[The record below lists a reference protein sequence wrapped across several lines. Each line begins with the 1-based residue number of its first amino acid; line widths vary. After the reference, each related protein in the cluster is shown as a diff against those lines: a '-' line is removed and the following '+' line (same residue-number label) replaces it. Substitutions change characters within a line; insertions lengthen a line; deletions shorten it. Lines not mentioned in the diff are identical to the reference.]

1 MAILLLT
8 FFLLTNKRTPTGI
21 VKLLTTQLQTQ
32 QYLNNR
38 CKRSNILTQNLRIP
52 WLVLHGC
59 SGSLLSQQSSNLVAS
74 VRSFRFQLIGAQ
86 QLNAVADTNALSII
100 TPAPLL
106 SYFSNPVKP
115 PQIWQV
121 QTQVVLVAQTLLDWL
136 AI

>member
-1 MAILLLT
+1 M
-8 FFLLTNKRTPTGI
+8 
-21 VKLLTTQLQTQ
+21 
-32 QYLNNR
+32 
-38 CKRSNILTQNLRIP
+38 
-52 WLVLHGC
+52 LHGC
-59 SGSLLSQQSSNLVAS
+59 SGSLLSHQSSNLVAS

-86 QLNAVADTNALSII
+86 QLKAVADTNALSII

-136 AI
+136 AILLPNLLIPDIPLFYSVCASL